1 MLHDRDEVIETQE
14 GKIEFISPPM
24 YPPYHDVYHWGVT
37 LNHQTIPFLTKQIIQ
52 TQIQMIPK
60 IQIDFSMLI
69 CKWLFWGILAPT
81 YTSNW
86 YFQNAVRNFQ
96 LVEKIPGDLHF
107 SRMDPRLHYCVI
119 IWLRKSKYTSQ
130 YCVKPHNY
138 TKIMADCGRV
148 KK

>member
-14 GKIEFISPPM
+14 AKIEFIRPRCIHLIM
-24 YPPYHDVYHWGVT
+24 IYIIEVT

-130 YCVKPHNY
+130 YCVKPHNCS
-138 TKIMADCGRV
+138 KIMADCGRV
-148 KK
+148 KR